1 MGNRRNMNSKCKTPI
16 ALIVTLSLVLCT
28 LIGLIIYLVVDS
40 NKHHKH
46 PHPSPHPSHPSHP
59 HKKGHDVDKH
69 GCNKS
74 AGYTYCKKR
83 KKCIRPWEENC

>member
-1 MGNRRNMNSKCKTPI
+1 MIWQKALLYKKNSIFDAIKNLEETAI
-16 ALIVTLSLVLCT
+16 Q
-28 LIGLIIYLVVDS
+28 IILVVDS

-46 PHPSPHPSHPSHP
+46 PHPSPNPSHPSHP

-74 AGYTYCKKR
+74 AGYTYCKKT